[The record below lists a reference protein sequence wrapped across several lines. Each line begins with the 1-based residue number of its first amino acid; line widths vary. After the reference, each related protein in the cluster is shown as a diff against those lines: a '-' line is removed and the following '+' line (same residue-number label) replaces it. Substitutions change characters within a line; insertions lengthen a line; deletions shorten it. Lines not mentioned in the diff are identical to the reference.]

1 MKISLCSYNNGQNK
15 TSLWRQSG
23 HSIYSMKT
31 SDIPPWQNATLPH
44 LHFSLSGIKGEFS
57 LQHSEGTFK
66 KSPAPCQSLLK
77 CDLTYE
83 TTMWVTAILLSG
95 SSISVIKKKKKKN
108 PTHFFFQKI
117 NKQYTKWS
125 FNLMLMDEN
134 TEKKR
139 KPQTQKATVAQLS
152 LVQNDKWQR
161 TQKHRNEWH
170 FTRAYWFSIK
180 PFTPFCLEY
189 K

>member
-95 SSISVIKKKKKKN
+95 SSISVIKKKKKK
-108 PTHFFFQKI
+108 PYTFPLTLCLWMKIQK
-117 NKQYTKWS
+117 KKE
-125 FNLMLMDEN
+125 NL
-134 TEKKR
+134 KHR
-139 KPQTQKATVAQLS
+139 KPQLHSFHWCKMTNGKEL
-152 LVQNDKWQR
+152 
-161 TQKHRNEWH
+161 RNTETSGTSQEH
-170 FTRAYWFSIK
+170 IDFQ
-180 PFTPFCLEY
+180 
-189 K
+189 